1 MNLALQLSAA
11 HTNRAGKPNRG
22 RVKGAGGNYR
32 EPNTTDKYKALLLN
46 QERTVADIAEKL
58 GYTHQGVAGTLQR
71 YRRSGLVKF
80 VREVKGREGRPA
92 KVYTWVG
99 C

>member
-11 HTNRAGKPNRG
+11 QASRAGKSNRG

-32 EPNTTDKYKALLLN
+32 EPNTHEKYKELLLN

-71 YRRSGLVKF
+71 YRRLGLVKF

-92 KVYTWVG
+92 KVYTWVT